1 MDATSR
7 GTSYVYGIERHTLC
21 LASLAG
27 DTANN
32 RFALGTL
39 GITEPGEIHLV
50 DFKSD
55 ENILQSTVYKHSSG
69 VRALASTPWDP
80 SRLVVVNCGSPSA
93 KTTQPMVELVALPD
107 LPHHALSDQEP
118 AAEHETQRVAQLQP
132 AGTQITDPLHQAPP
146 SPHSVVCHPT
156 AHGKRAAVVSAANV
170 VIWNL
175 AQSPEPSSIFTVTAS
190 TQLMDDIEAAA
201 WHPTNANQFS
211 TTDSTCIRTWDT
223 RTDAQKTHETMTIE
237 CAHSAKVRALDYNP
251 NLPYILASGGDDGS
265 VRIWDTRNP
274 TTALMEM
281 DNHTHWVYGV
291 EFNPNHDQL
300 LLSAGSDGLVNLE
313 SAVSVSSAH
322 VVAGIGSRSAS
333 NTSRSYPSNSLDI
346 AAAAATETNN
356 DKGTT
361 KNSDNSDDEDDTQ
374 KPTDG
379 LVAQFDD
386 HETSVYAA
394 HWSAADPWIFASL
407 SFDGR
412 MVINLVPREEKYKIL
427 L

>member
-1 MDATSR
+1 MDATGR

-27 DTANN
+27 DTTNN

-55 ENILQSTVYKHSSG
+55 ENILQGIVYKHTSG
-69 VRALASTPWDP
+69 VRALASAPWDP
-80 SRLVVVNCGSPSA
+80 THLLVVNCGQTAANSEA
-93 KTTQPMVELVALPD
+93 VELVALSAAD
-107 LPHHALSDQEP
+107 LPQHSVPSDQESVV
-118 AAEHETQRVAQLQP
+118 AGHNRTQHVARLQS
-132 AGTQITDPLHQAPP
+132 ATTNSDTQP
-146 SPHSVVCHPT
+146 SPHSVVCHPA
-156 AHGKRAAVVSAANV
+156 AHSKRAAVVSSSSV
-170 VIWNL
+170 SIWDL
-175 AQSPEPSSIFTVTAS
+175 AHPSEPSSTYTISAQ
-190 TQLMDDIEAAA
+190 TQAMDDIEAAA
-201 WHPTNANQFS
+201 WHPTNADQLS

-223 RTDAQKTHETMTIE
+223 RAQKTHPTMAIE

-265 VRIWDTRNP
+265 VRIWDLRNP
-274 TTALMEM
+274 AAALMEM

-322 VVAGIGSRSAS
+322 VVAGIGSRSGS
-333 NTSRSYPSNSLDI
+333 NECRSRRNSTVDADAARTDGDLDSS
-346 AAAAATETNN
+346 
-356 DKGTT
+356 
-361 KNSDNSDDEDDTQ
+361 SDNDDAQ

-412 MVINLVPREEKYKIL
+412 MVINLVPRDEKYKIL